1 MSSKVRNRAE
11 TTPQVR
17 HLTQRELAK
26 RWNKSEATIERY
38 RALGK
43 PGRDASK
50 PDFCDA
56 CFTGDYAIPLTDWQA
71 NSEKQLSLLQPAGQ

>member
-38 RALGK
+38 RALG
-43 PGRDASK
+43 
-50 PDFCDA
+50 
-56 CFTGDYAIPLTDWQA
+56 
-71 NSEKQLSLLQPAGQ
+71 NSPRFLKIGGKVLFREEDVQEYERNRLYEMNSAKVHEVMP

>member
-38 RALGK
+38 RALG
-43 PGRDASK
+43 
-50 PDFCDA
+50 
-56 CFTGDYAIPLTDWQA
+56 
-71 NSEKQLSLLQPAGQ
+71 NSTRFLKIGGKVLFREEDVLEYERNRLYETNATRAQEVTA